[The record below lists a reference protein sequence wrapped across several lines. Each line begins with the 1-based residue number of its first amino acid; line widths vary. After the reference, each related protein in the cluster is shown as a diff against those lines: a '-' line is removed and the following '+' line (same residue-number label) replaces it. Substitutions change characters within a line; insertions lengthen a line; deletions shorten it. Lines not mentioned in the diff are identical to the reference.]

1 MRGDV
6 WTVMK
11 EIYIEE
17 LERAIARY
25 MAAHPRAS
33 WQDAY
38 DSVAD
43 EAYERLRER
52 LADMIDMPR
61 LQDD

>member
-1 MRGDV
+1 
-6 WTVMK
+6 MK
-11 EIYIEE
+11 EMYIEE
-17 LERAIARY
+17 LERAIQRH

-38 DSVAD
+38 DAVAD

-52 LADMIDMPR
+52 LADMIDMAR
-61 LQDD
+61 SRDDPC

>member
-1 MRGDV
+1 
-6 WTVMK
+6 MK

-38 DSVAD
+38 DAVAD